1 MTKAEAFD
9 RAWKM
14 AIRNDSSLFDEI
26 VHPEYESVNQ
36 GVKITK
42 EMSKGIL
49 STLSDSIII
58 GPCTTI
64 FEDNDFA
71 CVNRY
76 TKLIHA
82 EIFEATLTAVTFKEN
97 QVYRQETIREEIDND
112 PSEGQDWNWEDYE

>member
-1 MTKAEAFD
+1 MEHKPTMKFD
-9 RAWKM
+9 R
-14 AIRNDSSLFDEI
+14 NDNFHF
-26 VHPEYESVNQ
+26 VSVKCRPQACNFR
-36 GVKITK
+36 
-42 EMSKGIL
+42 
-49 STLSDSIII
+49 
-58 GPCTTI
+58 C
-64 FEDNDFA
+64 FA

>member
-1 MTKAEAFD
+1 
-9 RAWKM
+9 M
-14 AIRNDSSLFDEI
+14 AIRNDFSLFDEI

-36 GVKITK
+36 DAKITK
-42 EMSKGIL
+42 EMSKEVL

-64 FEDNDFA
+64 FEDTNFV

-82 EIFEATLTAVTFKEN
+82 EIFEGL
-97 QVYRQETIREEIDND
+97 
-112 PSEGQDWNWEDYE
+112 